1 MKDFR
6 EELLGNFIFY
16 TRFDTMSIPA
26 HVGIQRPT
34 SEGQKELIKELESEL
49 KALGLS
55 VEIEDNWALKGL
67 LKGNKDGRCMA
78 FMAHVDTS
86 DDVMGNGVKAQ
97 VIEYEGG
104 DISLPSGLV
113 IKAEENPDLGC
124 YVGTKIVTSDGTTL
138 LGSDDKAG
146 VAIIMSAIGYLAR
159 HPEVPHPD
167 IEVYFTTDEETG
179 AGMDGFPYDRMNAC
193 VCYTVDGSREGEIET
208 ECFNAATITVRVRGV
223 SIHLGSARGV
233 MVNALTILSQ
243 IASTLPQAES
253 PEATDGRYGYYAP
266 LDVRAS
272 AAEGEMQI
280 FIRDHDEVAFN
291 YRLDAVRRLVEAV
304 AFIYKGKADV
314 SVSVSY
320 HNMADVN
327 KKDPE
332 AVEAIFAAARE
343 LGIDCYEEII
353 RGDTDGARIA
363 ECKGISAPNIF
374 TGGHNL
380 HSLSEWV
387 SLEAMNKAANLVL
400 RLAEGR

>member
-280 FIRDHDEVAFN
+280 FIRDHDEVEFN
-291 YRLDAVRRLVEAV
+291 YRLDAVRKLVEAV

-353 RGDTDGARIA
+353 RGGTDGARIA

>member
-49 KALGLS
+49 RALGLS

-320 HNMADVN
+320 HNMTDVN

-353 RGDTDGARIA
+353 RGGTDGARIA

>member
-49 KALGLS
+49 RALGLS

-353 RGDTDGARIA
+353 RGGTDGARIA

>member
-49 KALGLS
+49 RALGLS

-113 IKAEENPDLGC
+113 IKAEENPDLDC

-146 VAIIMSAIGYLAR
+146 VAIIMSAIGYLGR
-159 HPEVPHPD
+159 HPEVLHPD

-353 RGDTDGARIA
+353 RGGTDGARIA

>member
-49 KALGLS
+49 RALGLS

-353 RGDTDGARIA
+353 RGGTDGARIA

-400 RLAEGR
+400 CLAEGR

>member
-49 KALGLS
+49 RALGLS

-353 RGDTDGARIA
+353 RGGTDGARIA

-380 HSLSEWV
+380 HSFSEWV

>member
-49 KALGLS
+49 RALGLS

-332 AVEAIFAAARE
+332 AVEALFAAARE

-353 RGDTDGARIA
+353 RGGTDGARIA

>member
-49 KALGLS
+49 RALGLS

-266 LDVRAS
+266 LDVMAS

-353 RGDTDGARIA
+353 RGGTDGARIA

>member
-49 KALGLS
+49 RALGLS

-104 DISLPSGLV
+104 DIPLPSGLV

-353 RGDTDGARIA
+353 RGGTDGARIA

-380 HSLSEWV
+380 HSFSEWV

>member
-363 ECKGISAPNIF
+363 VCKGISAPNIF

>member
-113 IKAEENPDLGC
+113 IKAEENPDLAG

-353 RGDTDGARIA
+353 RGGTDGARIA

>member
-49 KALGLS
+49 RALGLS

-167 IEVYFTTDEETG
+167 IEAYFTTDEETG

-320 HNMADVN
+320 HNMTDVN

-353 RGDTDGARIA
+353 RGGTDGARIA

>member
-49 KALGLS
+49 RALGLS

-113 IKAEENPDLGC
+113 IKAEENPDLGF

-291 YRLDAVRRLVEAV
+291 YRLDAVRKLVEAV

-353 RGDTDGARIA
+353 RGGTDGARIA

>member
-159 HPEVPHPD
+159 HPEVSHPD

-353 RGDTDGARIA
+353 RGGTDGARIA

-400 RLAEGR
+400 CLAEGR

>member
-332 AVEAIFAAARE
+332 AVEALFAAARE

-353 RGDTDGARIA
+353 RGGTDGARIA

>member
-34 SEGQKELIKELESEL
+34 SEGQKEFIKELESEL

-353 RGDTDGARIA
+353 RGGTDGARIA

>member
-26 HVGIQRPT
+26 NVGIQRPT

-49 KALGLS
+49 RALGLS

-353 RGDTDGARIA
+353 RGGTDGARIA

>member
-1 MKDFR
+1 MNDFR

-193 VCYTVDGSREGEIET
+193 VCYTVDGSREWEIET

-272 AAEGEMQI
+272 TAEGEMQI

-291 YRLDAVRRLVEAV
+291 YRLDAVRKLVEAV

-332 AVEAIFAAARE
+332 AVEALFAAARE

-353 RGDTDGARIA
+353 RGGTDGARIA

>member
-49 KALGLS
+49 RALGLS

-291 YRLDAVRRLVEAV
+291 YRLDAVRKLVEAV

-353 RGDTDGARIA
+353 RGGTDGARIA

>member
-86 DDVMGNGVKAQ
+86 GDVMGNGVKAQ

-353 RGDTDGARIA
+353 RGGTDGARIA

>member
-332 AVEAIFAAARE
+332 AVEVIFAAARE

-353 RGDTDGARIA
+353 RGGTDGARIA

>member
-49 KALGLS
+49 RALGLS

-314 SVSVSY
+314 AVSVSY

-332 AVEAIFAAARE
+332 AVEALFAAARE

-353 RGDTDGARIA
+353 RGGTDGARIA

>member
-6 EELLGNFIFY
+6 EELLGTFIFY

-49 KALGLS
+49 RALGLS

-291 YRLDAVRRLVEAV
+291 YRLDAVRKLVEAV

-353 RGDTDGARIA
+353 RGGTDGARIA

>member
-49 KALGLS
+49 RALGLS

-332 AVEAIFAAARE
+332 AVEALFAAARE

-353 RGDTDGARIA
+353 RGGTDGARIA

-400 RLAEGR
+400 HLAEGR

>member
-49 KALGLS
+49 RALGLS

-353 RGDTDGARIA
+353 RGGTDGARLA

>member
-49 KALGLS
+49 RALGLS

-332 AVEAIFAAARE
+332 AVEALFAAARE

-353 RGDTDGARIA
+353 RGGTDGARIA

-380 HSLSEWV
+380 PSLSEWV

>member
-49 KALGLS
+49 RALGLS

-146 VAIIMSAIGYLAR
+146 VAIIMSAVGYLAR

-353 RGDTDGARIA
+353 RGGTDGARIA

>member
-49 KALGLS
+49 RALGLS

-167 IEVYFTTDEETG
+167 IEAYFTTDEETG

-320 HNMADVN
+320 HNMTDVN

-353 RGDTDGARIA
+353 RGGTDGARIA

-380 HSLSEWV
+380 HSFSEWV

>member
-49 KALGLS
+49 RALGLS

-314 SVSVSY
+314 SVFVSY

-353 RGDTDGARIA
+353 RGGTDGARIA

-380 HSLSEWV
+380 HSFSEWV

>member
-124 YVGTKIVTSDGTTL
+124 YVGTKIATRDGTTL
-138 LGSDDKAG
+138 LGSAHKAG

-314 SVSVSY
+314 SVFVSY

-332 AVEAIFAAARE
+332 AVEALFAAARE

-353 RGDTDGARIA
+353 RGGTDGARIA

>member
-49 KALGLS
+49 RALGLS

-113 IKAEENPDLGC
+113 IKAEENPDLDC

-353 RGDTDGARIA
+353 RGGTDGARIA

>member
-49 KALGLS
+49 RALGLS
-55 VEIEDNWALKGL
+55 VEIEDNWTLKGL

-291 YRLDAVRRLVEAV
+291 YRLDAIRRLVEAV

-314 SVSVSY
+314 SVFVSY

-332 AVEAIFAAARE
+332 AVDAIFAAARE

-353 RGDTDGARIA
+353 RGGTDGARIA

>member
-291 YRLDAVRRLVEAV
+291 YRLDAVRKLVEAV

-353 RGDTDGARIA
+353 RGGTDGARIA

>member
-353 RGDTDGARIA
+353 RGGTDGARIA

>member
-49 KALGLS
+49 RALGLS

-113 IKAEENPDLGC
+113 IKAEENPDLDC

-314 SVSVSY
+314 SVFVSY

-353 RGDTDGARIA
+353 RGGTDGARIA

>member
-49 KALGLS
+49 RALGLS

-353 RGDTDGARIA
+353 RGGTDGARIA

-387 SLEAMNKAANLVL
+387 SLEAMNKAVNLVL

>member
-1 MKDFR
+1 
-6 EELLGNFIFY
+6 
-16 TRFDTMSIPA
+16 
-26 HVGIQRPT
+26 
-34 SEGQKELIKELESEL
+34 
-49 KALGLS
+49 
-55 VEIEDNWALKGL
+55 
-67 LKGNKDGRCMA
+67 MA

-353 RGDTDGARIA
+353 RGGTDGARIA

>member
-49 KALGLS
+49 RALGLS

-167 IEVYFTTDEETG
+167 IEMYFTTDEETG

-353 RGDTDGARIA
+353 RGGTDGARIA

>member
-113 IKAEENPDLGC
+113 IKAEENPDLGF

-353 RGDTDGARIA
+353 RGGTDGARIA

>member
-266 LDVRAS
+266 LDVRAN

-291 YRLDAVRRLVEAV
+291 YRLDAVRKLVEAV

-353 RGDTDGARIA
+353 RGGTDGARIA